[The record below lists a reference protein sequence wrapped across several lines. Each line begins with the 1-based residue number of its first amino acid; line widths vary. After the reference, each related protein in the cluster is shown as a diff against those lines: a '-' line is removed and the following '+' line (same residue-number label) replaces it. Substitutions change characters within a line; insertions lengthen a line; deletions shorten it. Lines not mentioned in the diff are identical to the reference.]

1 MRKTLAVVLT
11 VAVLVSLAG
20 LALAKDKVL
29 MLATTTSTEDTG
41 LLPVLAKAFKEKTGI
56 ELRWVAVGT
65 GKALEYGKNCD
76 ADVLMVHAPDAEKKF
91 MESGAGKTRTQI
103 MYNDFVLAGPKSDPA
118 KVHGK
123 NVADALKAIAEA
135 KATFVSRGDN
145 SGTNMKELALWKTAG
160 VATPDKEQWYVAA
173 GQGMLK
179 CLLMAAEKSGYVLTD
194 RATWSKFE
202 TMPEAQNMAI
212 AVEGDKPLLNQYSVI
227 TLNPDRCPKI
237 QHEAAETFRAWMAS
251 PEGQKV
257 AADFKVGG
265 KQLFF
270 PNAGK

>member
-1 MRKTLAVVLT
+1 MKKTLALVLAAVVL
-11 VAVLVSLAG
+11 ASLAG
-20 LALAKDKVL
+20 LVLAQDKTL

-56 ELRWVAVGT
+56 EMRWVAVGT

-76 ADVLMVHAPDAEKKF
+76 ADVLMVHAPAAEQKF

-118 KVHGK
+118 KVRGK
-123 NVADALKAIAEA
+123 DAAGALTAIAAA
-135 KATFVSRGDN
+135 KAAFVSRGDN

-160 VATPDKEQWYVAA
+160 VQTPDKEQWYVSA

-179 CLLMAAEKSGYVLTD
+179 CLLMAAEKSGYVLAD
-194 RATWSKFE
+194 RATWSKFA
-202 TMPEAQNMAI
+202 TMPEARDMEI
-212 AVEGDKPLLNQYSVI
+212 MVEGDKPLLNQYSVI
-227 TLNPDRCPKI
+227 TLNPDKCPKI

-251 PEGQKV
+251 PEGQKMV
-257 AADFKVGG
+257 ADFKVAG